1 MSDFVIT
8 HISIPRPHTDIIKQV
23 YITEVQEALPRA
35 DGSKV
40 NNVATEMRYVT
51 DFYYGCK
58 KLHCICACVRVVGQP
73 YIDRT
78 TLTIVIASGD
88 CSSVYR
94 TIII

>member
-23 YITEVQEALPRA
+23 YITEVQEALLRA

-58 KLHCICACVRVVGQP
+58 KLHCICKSCWS
-73 YIDRT
+73 
-78 TLTIVIASGD
+78 TLHRQNYPNYCYS
-88 CSSVYR
+88 
-94 TIII
+94 